1 MFASAGFAVTIT
13 VGRAVNGARAREHN
27 MANIAFTHRLEKFNR
42 SANIVATVKERI
54 LVRLTNI
61 GVQAYKNLH
70 LRQLSM

>member
-1 MFASAGFAVTIT
+1 
-13 VGRAVNGARAREHN
+13 

-54 LVRLTNI
+54 LIRLTNI

-70 LRQLSM
+70 LRQLPM